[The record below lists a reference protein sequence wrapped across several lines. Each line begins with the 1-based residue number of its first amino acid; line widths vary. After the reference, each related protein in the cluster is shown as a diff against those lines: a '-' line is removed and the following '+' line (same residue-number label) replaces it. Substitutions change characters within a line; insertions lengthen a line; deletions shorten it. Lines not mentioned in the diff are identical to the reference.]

1 MLCRQDKYFRY
12 MSFTNLTHNDKCW
25 VQKKPVIYLAFG
37 IDILLVGRKCLG
49 METHPKELLLYYFV
63 LFWYLTLANHQGK
76 VSEKFVNMLA
86 AGKYHCILYFLCCT
100 SFRLFSLPWL
110 LFRSFLYVASSYR
123 VELKSAEPRQFSLVR
138 RLILN
143 MFA

>member
-1 MLCRQDKYFRY
+1 
-12 MSFTNLTHNDKCW
+12 
-25 VQKKPVIYLAFG
+25 
-37 IDILLVGRKCLG
+37 
-49 METHPKELLLYYFV
+49 
-63 LFWYLTLANHQGK
+63 
-76 VSEKFVNMLA
+76 MLA

-100 SFRLFSLPWL
+100 SFRIFSLPWL